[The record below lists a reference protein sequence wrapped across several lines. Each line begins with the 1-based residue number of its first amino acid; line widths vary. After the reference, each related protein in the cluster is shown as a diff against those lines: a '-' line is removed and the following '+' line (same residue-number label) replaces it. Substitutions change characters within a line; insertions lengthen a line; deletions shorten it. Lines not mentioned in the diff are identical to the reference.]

1 MDFDWSTFILEIIN
15 FLILVW
21 ILKRFLYHP
30 ILGIIAKRRAG
41 IEKAMADAR
50 SIETEAGA
58 LKQQHERNLV
68 QWEEER
74 EAAQARL
81 REELAAERGRLMAEL
96 ETAVAEER
104 ERRRV
109 LDERRQH
116 DFKRAVEEQGI
127 EQGAAFS
134 AKLLSRVATQELEAR
149 LYALLLEDLH
159 NLRAE
164 DKRAVAEA
172 AAAPGLQLKVQSAF
186 ALDAARRNEFAQA
199 LAEVAG
205 KTLPVEYAETPEL
218 VAGFLVSIGPWVLHA
233 NLRDELKFFS
243 KSFQPDSKRT
253 NGTA

>member
-1 MDFDWSTFILEIIN
+1 MDFDWSTFVLEIIN

-30 ILGIIAKRRAG
+30 ILGIIAKRRVS

-50 SIETEAGA
+50 SVETEAGA

-81 REELAAERGRLMAEL
+81 REELAEERKRLMAEL

-116 DFKRAVEEQGI
+116 DFKRTVEEQGI
-127 EQGAAFS
+127 AQGAAFS
-134 AKLLSRVATQELEAR
+134 AKLLSRVATPELEAR

-159 NLRAE
+159 NLRTE
-164 DKRAVAEA
+164 DRRAVAEA
-172 AAAPGLQLKVQSAF
+172 AAAPGLQIKVQSAF
-186 ALDAARRNEFAQA
+186 VLDETGRTQLVQV

-205 KTLPVEYAETPEL
+205 KTLSIEYSENSEL

-243 KSFQPDSKRT
+243 GALRHA
-253 NGTA
+253 G